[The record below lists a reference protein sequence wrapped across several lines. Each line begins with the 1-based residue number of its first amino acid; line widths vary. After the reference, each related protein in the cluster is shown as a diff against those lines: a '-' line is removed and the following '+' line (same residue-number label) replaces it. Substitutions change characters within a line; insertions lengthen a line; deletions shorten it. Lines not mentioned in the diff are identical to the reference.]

1 MLNLVKELQ
10 KEFNAEFQDTPEN
23 EFASD
28 TEVSFICHLTEL
40 CDDITALMGYNIRLS
55 VV

>member
-1 MLNLVKELQ
+1 MEKQNIKISERTVKMLNLVKELQ

-28 TEVSFICHLTEL
+28 TEVSFIYHLTEL
-40 CDDITALMGYNIRLS
+40 
-55 VV
+55 